1 MKTAK
6 QTKPK
11 VRTVGFGLAALVI
24 TCMSSP
30 ALAQGTLF
38 VTGDQVGVGTDMP
51 DEKLH
56 VLDGDLKVEQSV
68 AGVHAIIKFATAASF
83 WEIKQNGDTGRLT
96 FFSPGGGAT
105 TSPFKFD
112 RQATE
117 NLFRVGILG
126 ASTVDI
132 NGELIITGNCT
143 EQDGACADYVFEP
156 DYELRSL
163 DELDAFIAENRH
175 LPNVP
180 SADEMN
186 QHGVSMTHLSG
197 RLLEKI
203 EELVLY
209 TLEQQNTIDQQD
221 NSIKK
226 LEARIE
232 KIESDG

>member
-1 MKTAK
+1 
-6 QTKPK
+6 
-11 VRTVGFGLAALVI
+11 
-24 TCMSSP
+24 
-30 ALAQGTLF
+30 
-38 VTGDQVGVGTDMP
+38 
-51 DEKLH
+51 
-56 VLDGDLKVEQSV
+56 
-68 AGVHAIIKFATAASF
+68 
-83 WEIKQNGDTGRLT
+83 
-96 FFSPGGGAT
+96 
-105 TSPFKFD
+105 
-112 RQATE
+112 
-117 NLFRVGILG
+117 LFRVGILG

>member
-6 QTKPK
+6 QTKSK
-11 VRTVGFGLAALVI
+11 VRTVGFGLATLII
-24 TCMSSP
+24 TCMSSS

-38 VTGDQVGVGTDMP
+38 VTGDQVGVGTDTP

-68 AGVHAIIKFATAASF
+68 AGIATKIHFATAATS
-83 WEIKQNGDTGRLT
+83 WEIKQNGVTGRLT

-105 TSPFKFD
+105 TAPFKFD

-132 NGELIITGNCT
+132 NGELVITGNCT

-156 DYELRSL
+156 DYQLRSL

-180 SADEMN
+180 SADEMK
-186 QHGVSMTHLSG
+186 QHGVSVTHLSG

-203 EELVLY
+203 EELTLY
-209 TLEQQNTIDQQD
+209 TLQQQETIDELQHRLNAVEQM
-221 NSIKK
+221 
-226 LEARIE
+226 LR
-232 KIESDG
+232 